1 MTTFPSE
8 DFKQVFGKFDAVNL
22 PPASGRT
29 VHSTLPNTTVA
40 PASTYNTTCA
50 NLDSGFYVNADA
62 HSNEKV
68 LANLPLGSITY
79 GPTHSWPEN
88 IITTLPLP
96 CSPVVNLTP
105 AQQKHIDQQREKVL
119 EDQKKSTTAI
129 RYDSGKADW
138 SLMPWEAV
146 EEINKVLEF
155 GAKKY
160 AKHNWQ
166 QGEGFSYT
174 RVLNSLLRHV
184 FSYMRGEDLDPESGL
199 SHMAHAG
206 CNVLFIL
213 YYIKN
218 KSRYKNDDRYVQ

>member
-1 MTTFPSE
+1 MTTFLSE
-8 DFKQVFGKFDAVNL
+8 DFKQVFGEFGAVNL
-22 PPASGRT
+22 PGSSGCT
-29 VHSTLPNTTVA
+29 VHSTLPNTT
-40 PASTYNTTCA
+40 PLT
-50 NLDSGFYVNADA
+50 
-62 HSNEKV
+62 
-68 LANLPLGSITY
+68 LGSITY
-79 GPTHSWPEN
+79 GPFRDWSPTIQPN
-88 IITTLPLP
+88 TVPY
-96 CSPVVNLTP
+96 SPVVNLTP
-105 AQQKHIDQQREKVL
+105 EQQKHLDQQREKVL

-129 RYDSGKADW
+129 RYDQGKADW

-160 AKHNWQ
+160 AAHNWQ
-166 QGEGFSYT
+166 QGEGFKYT

-184 FSYMRGEDLDPESGL
+184 FAYMRGEDSDPESGL

>member
-1 MTTFPSE
+1 MTTFLSE

-22 PPASGRT
+22 PGASGRT
-29 VHSTLPNTTVA
+29 VHSTVPNT
-40 PASTYNTTCA
+40 ASLT
-50 NLDSGFYVNADA
+50 
-62 HSNEKV
+62 
-68 LANLPLGSITY
+68 LGSITY
-79 GPTHSWPEN
+79 GPFRDWSPTIQPN
-88 IITTLPLP
+88 TVPY
-96 CSPVVNLTP
+96 SPVVNLTP
-105 AQQKHIDQQREKVL
+105 EQQKHLDQQREKVL

-129 RYDSGKADW
+129 RYDQGKADW

-160 AKHNWQ
+160 AAHNWQ
-166 QGEGFSYT
+166 QGEGFKYT

-184 FSYMRGEDLDPESGL
+184 FAYMRGEDSDPESGL

>member
-1 MTTFPSE
+1 MTTFSSQ
-8 DFKQVFGKFDAVNL
+8 DFQQVFGTHLKPGFSPHTV
-22 PPASGRT
+22 PSVTGSTPA
-29 VHSTLPNTTVA
+29 HPAAYPEINWPEQPNTLPE
-40 PASTYNTTCA
+40 S
-50 NLDSGFYVNADA
+50 
-62 HSNEKV
+62 
-68 LANLPLGSITY
+68 
-79 GPTHSWPEN
+79 
-88 IITTLPLP
+88 
-96 CSPVVNLTP
+96 
-105 AQQKHIDQQREKVL
+105 
-119 EDQKKSTTAI
+119 TAI
-129 RYDSGKADW
+129 KHDSGKANW

-155 GAKKY
+155 GANKY
-160 AKHNWQ
+160 AAHNWQ
-166 QGEGFSYT
+166 QGEGFRYT